1 MKIRSITCF
10 YDPSAR
16 DADRNLGRLGR
27 LAAAGRERFSAAGIP
42 VQTVRL
48 ATAAFP
54 ALVPS
59 CCDES
64 AANLVATLEGE
75 ALARGFDY
83 ISFGPA
89 LPNFPDSY
97 RLIPAMLA
105 ASKAAFFSGS
115 MTSPQNGIHLAAVRA
130 CAEVIDQAAP
140 ISPDGFANLRFAA
153 LANVPPGGP
162 FFPAAYHASG
172 AGPAF
177 ALAIESADEAVA
189 AFREA
194 ASLADARSL
203 LLDRLNNAA
212 EKMEEIT
219 RQLALEYPA
228 DFLGFDFSLAP
239 FPAPEVSL
247 GGAMESLGVSALGLS
262 GSLAA
267 AAFVADALDRGRWKR
282 AGFNGLM
289 LPVLEDAVLAA
300 RSLDGSLSVRDL
312 LMYSSVCGTGLDTV
326 PLPGES
332 SADDLAGL
340 LLDVAALA
348 VRLGKPLTARL
359 MPIPGKR
366 AGDLTEFHFEYFANG
381 RVLALPPAG
390 LGRFLAGEE
399 AFRLNPRLAF

>member
-10 YDPSAR
+10 YDPGGR

-27 LAAAGRERFSAAGIP
+27 LAAAGKERFNAAGFS
-42 VQTVRL
+42 VQTTRL
-48 ATAAFP
+48 ATTAFP
-54 ALVPS
+54 ELIPS

-64 AANLVATLEGE
+64 AVNLVSTLETA
-75 ALARGFDY
+75 ALASGFDY

-89 LPNFPDSY
+89 LPAFPDSY
-97 RLIPAMLA
+97 RLIPALLA

-115 MTSPQNGIHLAAVRA
+115 MTSPQHGLHLPAVRA
-130 CAEVIDQAAP
+130 CAEVIAQAAP

-153 LANVPPGGP
+153 MANVSPGGP

-172 AGPAF
+172 GGPAF
-177 ALAIESADEAVA
+177 ALAVESADEAVA
-189 AFREA
+189 AFQQA
-194 ASLADARSL
+194 SSLADARRL
-203 LLDRLNNAA
+203 LLDRLNEAA

-239 FPAPEVSL
+239 FPVPEVSL
-247 GGAMESLGVSALGLS
+247 GGAMETLGVRALGLS

-289 LPVLEDAVLAA
+289 LPVLEDSTLAA
-300 RSLDGSLSVRDL
+300 RSLDGSLNIRDL
-312 LMYSSVCGTGLDTV
+312 LMFSSVCGTGLDTV
-326 PLPGES
+326 PLPGGS
-332 SADDLAGL
+332 SPEDLAGL

-359 MPIPGKR
+359 MPIPGKA
-366 AGDLTEFHFEYFANG
+366 AGDLTEFQFEYFANG

-390 LGRFLAGEE
+390 AVRFLVGDESV
-399 AFRLNPRLAF
+399 RLNPRLTY